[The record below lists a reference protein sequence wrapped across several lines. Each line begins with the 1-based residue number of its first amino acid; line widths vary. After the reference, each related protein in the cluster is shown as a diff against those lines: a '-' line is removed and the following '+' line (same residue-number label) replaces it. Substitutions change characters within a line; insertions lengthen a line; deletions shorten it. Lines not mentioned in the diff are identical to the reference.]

1 MLQSQA
7 ESGGEA
13 KAAAI
18 LAVLRGQWLSGL
30 VTDEGCARQILAWT
44 DQAAPAR

>member
-1 MLQSQA
+1 VAVKAVLRLV
-7 ESGGEA
+7 GGES

-30 VTDEGCARQILAWT
+30 VTDEGCARQILDWVG
-44 DQAAPAR
+44 